1 MVLLHESQEISRRPE
16 ELKLSEFGGTD
27 SVDQL
32 DQLDQL
38 ESAKFP
44 LVGG

>member
-16 ELKLSEFGGTD
+16 EVKEEVKLSEFGGTD

-32 DQLDQL
+32 DQL
-38 ESAKFP
+38 ESAKIH
-44 LVGG
+44 